1 MNHLEKTYKVKKVLN
16 NSSLIVNDFLYE
28 IVILGRGIGFGKKEG
43 DQLPKYTPYDKMY
56 KLSTQTTEFNRIING
71 FDSDIVEMV
80 METIHL
86 ITEHDQNTFT
96 TNNLISLADHLAAAY
111 TRIQKGE
118 AILTFFT
125 HEIKA
130 LYPVSYEKAKI
141 LCDTI
146 TIKYGLEIPLAEVT
160 YIALHIQNLD
170 FSKSTVDVNVL
181 NGIIFDI
188 ENLMSHQFKVNLDKD
203 STHYARFITHIRFII
218 ESAMSNKKAL
228 NDEVNRLIIESYKD
242 EVIMAEEIIKIIES
256 DLGVELAREEL
267 SYIVIHLVNIIKK

>member
-1 MNHLEKTYKVKKVLN
+1 MNQLKKNYKVKKVLN
-16 NSSLIVNDFLYE
+16 NSSLVVNDFLYE
-28 IVILGRGIGFGKKEG
+28 IIILGRGVAFGKKEG
-43 DQLPKYTPYDKMY
+43 DTLLKDTPYDKMY
-56 KLSTQTTEFNRIING
+56 KLSTQTSEFNRIING
-71 FDSDIVEMV
+71 FDSEIVEMV

-86 ITEHDQNTFT
+86 ITEHDQNSFT

-118 AILTFFT
+118 AIQTFFT

-146 TIKYGLEIPLAEVT
+146 TEKYGLEIPLAEVT
-160 YIALHIQNLD
+160 YIALHIQNLN
-170 FSKSTVDVNVL
+170 FSKSAVDVNIL

-188 ENLMSHQFKVNLDKD
+188 ENLMTHEFKVNIDKD

-228 NDEVNRLIIESYKD
+228 NADVNRLIIESYKD
-242 EVIMAEEIIKIIES
+242 EVIMAKAIIKIIET
-256 DLGVELAREEL
+256 DLKLELAKEEL